1 MKLRTALLLCPPG
14 RNDPPGT
21 VLQRVEHFPG
31 FVEPHSVRRIPPG
44 LR

>member
-1 MKLRTALLLCPPG
+1 MKPRTPLLLLPQG
-14 RNDPPGT
+14 RNDPAGS
-21 VLQRVEHFPG
+21 VLQRMEHFPG